1 MQVMQPYY
9 SHQLIQGCKMVKQ
22 VTKVDGRKLWLDECF
37 MLATES
43 LSKTYGIERK
53 GRELTPHERQMKH
66 LAASYLYLFNVV
78 QEKELLRDT
87 ENLFEEETL
96 H

>member
-1 MQVMQPYY
+1 M
-9 SHQLIQGCKMVKQ
+9 SIKDLR
-22 VTKVDGRKLWLDECF
+22 KVDGRKLWLDECF

-43 LSKTYGIERK
+43 LSKTYGMEHAGK
-53 GRELTPHERQMKH
+53 KLTPSERQMKH

-78 QEKELLRDT
+78 QEKELLQDT

>member
-1 MQVMQPYY
+1 MDKD
-9 SHQLIQGCKMVKQ
+9 L
-22 VTKVDGRKLWLDECF
+22 TKVDGRKLWLDECF

-43 LSKTYGIERK
+43 LSRVYGIERK
-53 GRELTPHERQMKH
+53 GRELTPSQRQMKH

-78 QEKELLRDT
+78 QEKELLQDT

>member
-1 MQVMQPYY
+1 
-9 SHQLIQGCKMVKQ
+9 
-22 VTKVDGRKLWLDECF
+22 
-37 MLATES
+37 MLATDS
-43 LSKTYGIERK
+43 LSKTYGKERR
-53 GRELTPHERQMKH
+53 GRELSSSERQMKH

-78 QEKELLRDT
+78 QEKELLLDT

>member
-1 MQVMQPYY
+1 M
-9 SHQLIQGCKMVKQ
+9 SIKDLS
-22 VTKVDGRKLWLDECF
+22 KVDGRKLWLDECF

-43 LSKTYGIERK
+43 LSKTYGKERRGRDLTSSERK
-53 GRELTPHERQMKH
+53 MKH

-78 QEKELLRDT
+78 QEKELLDHT

>member
-1 MQVMQPYY
+1 
-9 SHQLIQGCKMVKQ
+9 
-22 VTKVDGRKLWLDECF
+22 
-37 MLATES
+37 MLATDS
-43 LSKTYGIERK
+43 LSRVYGIERK
-53 GRELTPHERQMKH
+53 GKELTASQRQMKH

-78 QEKELLRDT
+78 QEKELLDHT

>member
-1 MQVMQPYY
+1 M
-9 SHQLIQGCKMVKQ
+9 SEDF
-22 VTKVDGRKLWLDECF
+22 TKVDGRKLWLDECF

-43 LSKTYGIERK
+43 LSKVYGIERK
-53 GRELTPHERQMKH
+53 GKVLSPSQRQMKH

-78 QEKELLRDT
+78 QEKELLQDT

>member
-1 MQVMQPYY
+1 M
-9 SHQLIQGCKMVKQ
+9 SKDLS
-22 VTKVDGRKLWLDECF
+22 KVDGRKLWLDECF

-43 LSKTYGIERK
+43 LSKAYGIERK
-53 GRELTPHERQMKH
+53 GKELTAKERQMKH
-66 LAASYLYLFNVV
+66 LAASYLYLFHVV
-78 QEKELLRDT
+78 QEQELLDHT

>member
-1 MQVMQPYY
+1 M
-9 SHQLIQGCKMVKQ
+9 SIKDLS
-22 VTKVDGRKLWLDECF
+22 KVDGRKLWLDECF

-43 LSKTYGIERK
+43 LSKTYGKERRGRDLTSSERK
-53 GRELTPHERQMKH
+53 MKH

-78 QEKELLRDT
+78 QEKELLQDT
-87 ENLFEEETL
+87 ENLFEEVTL